1 MDIDLVIT
9 YVDSSDPIWR
19 QTYNETSRKHNKL
32 PVCDSSRFREWNT
45 LKYIMRGT
53 QMYMPWIRK
62 IHLIVERP
70 SQVPNW
76 VRKDNVNIVYHPFII
91 PGEYLPTYNSTCIEQ
106 FMWRISG
113 LSEHFLYAN
122 DDMIPVNPLK
132 PSDFFDDDGN
142 PKIEINERLF
152 TEESGMYAHH
162 LHNGESLVRKMLNMQ
177 KRELGITRTGHNI
190 APMLKSTWAY
200 LWDNLVIEIK
210 QSLTT
215 FRDYRNINQEL
226 AAYWHLLTENYTLS
240 SRTSTYTE
248 MDDIDKVCNIIKGT
262 KSQLI
267 CINDAKSNSY
277 QDAKRKM
284 TVAFEIKM
292 PEKSK
297 YEL

>member
-9 YVDSSDPIWR
+9 YVDSSDPEWR
-19 QTYNETSRKHNKL
+19 KTYNETSRKHNKL
-32 PVCDSSRFREWNT
+32 PVCDSVRFREWNT

-53 QMYMPWIRK
+53 ERYMPWIRK

-70 SQVPNW
+70 SQVPEW
-76 VRKDNVNIVYHPFII
+76 VRRDHVNIVYHPLII
-91 PGEYLPTYNSTCIEQ
+91 PREYLPTYNSTCIEQ
-106 FMWRISG
+106 FMWRIPD
-113 LSEHFLYAN
+113 LAEHFVYAN

-132 PSDFFDDDGN
+132 PSDFFDENGN

-152 TEESGMYAHH
+152 TEDSRMYAHH
-162 LHNGESLVRKMLNMQ
+162 LHNGESIVRKLLKMQ

-190 APMLKSTWAY
+190 APMLKSTWKM
-200 LWDNLVIEIK
+200 LWEKLEIEIR
-210 QSLTT
+210 QSITT
-215 FRDYRNINQEL
+215 FRNKKNINQEL
-226 AAYWHLLTENYTLS
+226 AAYWQLLTNNYSLS

-248 MDDIDKVCNIIKGT
+248 MDDINKVCNLITG
-262 KSQLI
+262 SDRQLI

-284 TVAFEIKM
+284 TEAFEIKM